1 MSNVAIILQIM
12 GITVGMII
20 LGMFLNKILGLSK
33 EKITEFKEKA
43 LNIQERMRNAQ
54 ATGDIR
60 ILTQLQRETMQFT
73 KQIMLKQFIPLCLRV
88 VIFIGIFGILGFIY
102 DDYKSGLLPFPILFF
117 GNGWVAMYFIFSIS
131 FSLIIFGVKKLYKR
145 ITGKTVSTQVNLR
158 EIMELVSPTP
168 RSSGMSFQVSGTASS
183 SPSRITTVNADMA
196 SHIDDESNKQSDS
209 WKDRIEK

>member
-20 LGMFLNKILGLSK
+20 LGMFLNKIFGLSK

-73 KQIMLKQFIPLCLRV
+73 KQIMLKQFIPL
-88 VIFIGIFGILGFIY
+88 
-102 DDYKSGLLPFPILFF
+102 
-117 GNGWVAMYFIFSIS
+117 
-131 FSLIIFGVKKLYKR
+131 
-145 ITGKTVSTQVNLR
+145 
-158 EIMELVSPTP
+158 
-168 RSSGMSFQVSGTASS
+168 
-183 SPSRITTVNADMA
+183 
-196 SHIDDESNKQSDS
+196 
-209 WKDRIEK
+209 